1 MNMQITTNESGTR
14 TIEISEKHLDTIA
27 RYQLFRNLI
36 DSNGIIDENV
46 LEKLRM
52 NVRSLLEN
60 SARNDRDLLSLC
72 FDVIYHQNMKVVGLH
87 NLIILY
93 NNHITEDKQDNA
105 AADWF
110 SPDNKKGNRTQR
122 MGLHRHHRLLR
133 RRIR

>member
-1 MNMQITTNESGTR
+1 
-14 TIEISEKHLDTIA
+14 
-27 RYQLFRNLI
+27 
-36 DSNGIIDENV
+36 
-46 LEKLRM
+46 M

-105 AADWF
+105 AAD
-110 SPDNKKGNRTQR
+110 
-122 MGLHRHHRLLR
+122 
-133 RRIR
+133 

>member
-1 MNMQITTNESGTR
+1 MQITTNESGTR

-72 FDVIYHQNMKVVGLH
+72 FDVIYQQNMKVVGLH

-105 AADWF
+105 AAD
-110 SPDNKKGNRTQR
+110 
-122 MGLHRHHRLLR
+122 
-133 RRIR
+133 

>member
-1 MNMQITTNESGTR
+1 MNMQITTNESGTK

-105 AADWF
+105 AAD
-110 SPDNKKGNRTQR
+110 
-122 MGLHRHHRLLR
+122 
-133 RRIR
+133 

>member
-72 FDVIYHQNMKVVGLH
+72 FDGIYHQNMKVVGLH

-105 AADWF
+105 AAD
-110 SPDNKKGNRTQR
+110 
-122 MGLHRHHRLLR
+122 
-133 RRIR
+133 